1 MSNKKIIGI
10 TIGSVVLYTFFLF
23 CIGLFG
29 TTLQNY
35 AITGG
40 FYALKYGSVLLGFF
54 ITGYMPYRINKAMIK
69 RKELKYQLESE
80 RKIQAAAQ
88 AEKEKQEKILE
99 QMYIKNEDAI

>member
-1 MSNKKIIGI
+1 
-10 TIGSVVLYTFFLF
+10 
-23 CIGLFG
+23 
-29 TTLQNY
+29 
-35 AITGG
+35 
-40 FYALKYGSVLLGFF
+40 
-54 ITGYMPYRINKAMIK
+54 MPYRINKAMIK